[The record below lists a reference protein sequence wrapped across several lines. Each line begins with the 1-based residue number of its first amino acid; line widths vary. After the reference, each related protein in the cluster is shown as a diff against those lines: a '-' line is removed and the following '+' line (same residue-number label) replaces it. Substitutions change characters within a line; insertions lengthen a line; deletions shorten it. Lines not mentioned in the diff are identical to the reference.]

1 KRNLELTETMLKN
14 KKRGSLLWVL
24 DETVTAMGARLL
36 KKWIERPLLN
46 KEQIEQRLDI
56 VEALY
61 EHFMERDAIRETL
74 KSVYDL
80 ERLAGRVA
88 FGNVNARDLIQLKIS
103 LKKIP
108 ELRNTLQ
115 QLEKQSLEQII
126 DDLTYPEEVVDILEK
141 SIAEDPPISI
151 TEGGI
156 IKDGFNAQ
164 LDKYRDALKNGRKWI
179 QELERK
185 EKEET
190 GIKSLKIGYNK
201 VFGYYIEV
209 TKPNL
214 PLIPEG
220 RYVRKQTLTN
230 AERFIT
236 PELKEQETL
245 ILEAEEK
252 SVDLEYE
259 LFTEIREFVKRYIP
273 ELQHLAEVVSK
284 IDCLQS

>member
-1 KRNLELTETMLKN
+1 GFSRLLNYIQHTQKRSLEHLKPAEVIELKNYLSLDMYSKRNLELTETMLKN

-141 SIAEDPPISI
+141 SIAD
-151 TEGGI
+151 
-156 IKDGFNAQ
+156 
-164 LDKYRDALKNGRKWI
+164 RK
-179 QELERK
+179 
-185 EKEET
+185 
-190 GIKSLKIGYNK
+190 S
-201 VFGYYIEV
+201 
-209 TKPNL
+209 
-214 PLIPEG
+214 
-220 RYVRKQTLTN
+220 
-230 AERFIT
+230 
-236 PELKEQETL
+236 
-245 ILEAEEK
+245 
-252 SVDLEYE
+252 
-259 LFTEIREFVKRYIP
+259 
-273 ELQHLAEVVSK
+273 
-284 IDCLQS
+284 